1 MKTIWSKAIVAL
13 ACGALFA
20 GCAANAISNARAS
33 LDRAKAAGAET
44 TAPGDYYLAEE
55 YLKAAS
61 TEADEG
67 NRGKARNYA
76 EKSEK
81 YSTQAVQKAGGGAK

>member
-20 GCAANAISNARAS
+20 GCAAHAISSAQAS
-33 LDRAKAAGAET
+33 LNRAKTAGAET

-61 TEADEG
+61 AEADEG
-67 NRGKARNYA
+67 NRGKARDFA
-76 EKSEK
+76 GKSEM
-81 YSTQAVQKAGGGAK
+81 YSAQAIQKAGGGAK